1 MKKLA
6 WITLVAGYVVLTTA
20 PENASDT
27 RMTIAMIL
35 FAIAFTAGLQV
46 WKTEFRN
53 KN

>member
-6 WITLVAGYVVLTTA
+6 WITLGAGYVVLATA

-46 WKTEFRN
+46 WKTEIG
-53 KN
+53 KK